1 MNFLNECKQS
11 GILPN
16 DFAEL
21 EELYV
26 KKLWHQLTLKC
37 LEVVQKPE
45 LKQGNLLLEFYEKF
59 ISDFEHRINP
69 LSLVEI
75 CLPVVRQIQD
85 SQQAVKFLEKLKEKV
100 KHEQEPSILCNTAIG
115 AIYLEQKNFELTKKC
130 VEETEV
136 ELNEID
142 GVTPV
147 HARFYE
153 LSSNYYRTIGN
164 HCEYYKN
171 ALRYLGCIKFDTL
184 PLNEHKERAFYL
196 SLAAILGEG
205 IYNFG
210 ELLQHPILGSLNGTR
225 DQWLVELLFAFNR
238 GDLDKFEQ
246 LRPQWTQQADLKA
259 AEVKMRQKIC
269 LLCLMEIAFNRPAS
283 NKQLNFNDIS
293 SKTKLPEEEIELL
306 VMRAL
311 SLGLV
316 KGSIDQI
323 DRRVFISWVQ
333 PRVLDINQIKM
344 MRSRLD
350 AWSNEVNK
358 MISQVQ
364 VNSHEILQ

>member
-1 MNFLNECKQS
+1 
-11 GILPN
+11 
-16 DFAEL
+16 
-21 EELYV
+21 
-26 KKLWHQLTLKC
+26 
-37 LEVVQKPE
+37 
-45 LKQGNLLLEFYEKF
+45 
-59 ISDFEHRINP
+59 
-69 LSLVEI
+69 
-75 CLPVVRQIQD
+75 
-85 SQQAVKFLEKLKEKV
+85 
-100 KHEQEPSILCNTAIG
+100 
-115 AIYLEQKNFELTKKC
+115 
-130 VEETEV
+130 
-136 ELNEID
+136 
-142 GVTPV
+142 
-147 HARFYE
+147 
-153 LSSNYYRTIGN
+153 
-164 HCEYYKN
+164 
-171 ALRYLGCIKFDTL
+171 LGCIKFDTL